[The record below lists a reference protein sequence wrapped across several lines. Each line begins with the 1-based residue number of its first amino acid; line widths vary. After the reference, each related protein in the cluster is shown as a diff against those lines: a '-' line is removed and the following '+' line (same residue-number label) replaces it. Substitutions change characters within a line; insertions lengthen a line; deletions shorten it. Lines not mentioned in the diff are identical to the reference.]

1 MVRITDERILT
12 KEGKRLI
19 EAYGLSTDTKPTRD
33 LVTGSVF
40 IEVDTSSAF
49 FYDEVSGNW
58 IKAGDQ

>member
-33 LVTGSVF
+33 VVTGSVF
-40 IEVDTSSAF
+40 IEIDTSSAY
-49 FYDEVSGNW
+49 FYDELV
-58 IKAGDQ
+58 K